1 MSLTPTQLS
10 ELQTIVESLRTEF
23 PDSDDDL
30 WQAAIRIQKG
40 GLGPVTG
47 TGGQAAFDAAVA
59 DIVTCTEEISA
70 YQGRQGGLGNSFDA
84 AVFSVV
90 PIEGELP
97 AGSVGDVIYLDVAPN
112 TYLATDVVSLTPA
125 GPNSVIL
132 SEVGTQVARTV
143 SAANGGL
150 EVNNLNTGAGFERV
164 LTTSDAGG
172 GGTPG
177 GANTSVQ
184 FNDGGAFG
192 GFGTWDGSELEIPAS
207 QAAIILDE
215 TDGGGSTFLRLTSTT
230 TADSGIQIEFDSSTG
245 VDARIRQV
253 TSGGTLQDIW
263 IDFAEDAGVS
273 LRFNNIRRFL
283 TAASGVAALRSDGS
297 TDAEARQL
305 QLQHADGTQ
314 RASFGQ
320 ETGIDLIIRNN
331 IEDGE
336 FQVFNENAF
345 VAGQTL
351 LMAGNSENGMR
362 FFAYDNEQVL
372 QCIDFGIEVRGNSD
386 EDGDPTVA
394 NEDQN
399 AIIQFANF
407 SGAFIGSLG
416 WEVTPDMIW
425 RNQQRGGGFDTLM
438 IDSSGLIRSM
448 IDSDPDGITRI
459 YNPASNE
466 DVMNTTTAAAGG
478 LLVDN
483 QATGAGL
490 ERVLTTSDAGGGGT
504 PGGADTNIQF
514 NNAGAFGGSAD
525 FTWDDQRV
533 TINAAGAGVTGALV
547 FNTIDPA
554 GAVLVMGGSGSAST
568 NWDIF
573 RSIDNGGTNF
583 WRMVD
588 DHSLSAGNH
597 ELRIEHSTLSLAHF
611 TAVAGGDGYLF
622 GETAARSIS
631 VVDVDTNPTD
641 IRVGDQVT
649 FRFDEKAAAGTPVA
663 NFGELWVR
671 NDTPNVLIFTDDAG
685 TDFVLNAG
693 AAITGTPVDNQ
704 IAVFDSASSIEGDAD
719 FTWDGTT
726 QRMNGILRFVE
737 RAASLGDVAGE
748 SQLWVRNTSDG
759 ELILTDDQGLDQ
771 NISESL
777 YHNGAA
783 KATGQLVGLNIIGN
797 LYVNASGQ
805 SIYIGEKASAN
816 VDATGEGQ
824 LWVETRAFAQ
834 RLMFTPENGAD
845 IIVAGLP
852 DSDLSAGTVVI
863 AGTSFVAVANIGN
876 VQDTAYMILANVE
889 VTAPAADDMNIQM
902 TVNSGSVF
910 KGVLTASDGTI
921 SQIEAS
927 VGDVVTNNV
936 LVTTDGSA
944 SPDGTY
950 VSIQGVLIADGIAQT
965 VSLRC
970 GKNADTGADGSA
982 VRAVIKALPVSNP

>member
-177 GANTSVQ
+177 GADTFVQ
-184 FNDGGAFG
+184 FNQAGAFG
-192 GFGTWDGSELEIPAS
+192 GDTNLRWTGSVLQVRSALSSTWDDSANGGNLGRIRVND
-207 QAAIILDE
+207 AAGFAIE
-215 TDGGGSTFLRLTSTT
+215 TT
-230 TADSGIQIEFDSSTG
+230 TGRDIYFARNLVPTFYILNSGT
-245 VDARIRQV
+245 
-253 TSGGTLQDIW
+253 
-263 IDFAEDAGVS
+263 
-273 LRFNNIRRFL
+273 
-283 TAASGVAALRSDGS
+283 VAVRSAGS
-297 TDAEARQL
+297 TDAENRQL
-305 QLQHADGTQ
+305 ELQHQDGTQ
-314 RASFGQ
+314 RGSFGH
-320 ETGIDLIIRNN
+320 EGGIDLIVRNN

-554 GAVLVMGGSGSAST
+554 GAVIVMGGSGSAST